1 MEDQIQQTLLYV
13 QGELADTWKENMLE
27 DLEADILKYEI
38 AGKFLV
44 KIRKQFGGGEKEIV
58 KVAELKILEQEER
71 IIKKFVQEFKET
83 ARESKYKKRLL
94 IKEFK

>member
-44 KIRKQFGGGEKEIV
+44 KIRKKFGGGEKEIV